1 MNLIEEIKASFKKGS
16 SLTKLIY
23 INLGVFM
30 LIKILQVFLFLL
42 NIQQANFEIINWLAV
57 PAYLPDLAT
66 RFWTPIT
73 YMFLHEGFIH
83 ILFNML
89 WLFWFGTIFLEY
101 FDQKKLITV
110 YLLGGLSGAF
120 LYIFSFN
127 VFPVFSDVLNRSI
140 ALGASASVMAIVI
153 AVAAYVPNYIV
164 RLVLIGPVKIKYIA
178 IAALVFTSILDFSAN
193 TGGKIAH
200 LGGALLGFLYVTQYK
215 KGKDIGKWFDRIM
228 DSVFSLFKPRTKMK
242 VTYKKPPKDDKEYN
256 HYKAQQ
262 QEEIN
267 NILDKISKGGYD
279 SLSKKEK
286 EILFKMSDK
295 NK

>member
-42 NIQQANFEIINWLAV
+42 NIQQTNFEIISWLAV

-110 YLLGGLSGAF
+110 YLLGGLTGAF

-127 VFPVFSDVLNRSI
+127 VFPVFSDVLSRSI

-153 AVAAYVPNYIV
+153 AVAAYVPNYVV

-242 VTYKKPPKDDKEYN
+242 VSYKKPPKDDKEYN

-286 EILFKMSDK
+286 DILFKMSDN